1 MLTHVSPTP
10 VPDFRSPGTGLY
22 NNLARLNLPHPEA
35 VFDIGFFVEN
45 PEPFYVLAKELYP
58 GNFSPTISHVFIAL
72 LARKGLLRML
82 FTQNI
87 DCLERAAGVPGDLI
101 IEAHGS
107 FATQRCVECKTPY
120 PDAAMREHVARG
132 EPARCVNAG
141 RTDSENERENG
152 CDGLVKPDIVFFGEQ
167 LPAAF
172 FRNHDVP
179 AEADLMLVLGT
190 SLSVQPFASLPR
202 VAPDEAPR
210 VLFNL
215 QRVGDLGTRPDDV
228 LHLGDCDSGVRA
240 LADELGWREELEA
253 AWEEIVGKE
262 EADRQRARNAQAAT
276 RDSDLEDEV
285 DDIAS
290 EVENKLKLDSPTPS
304 SPPLS
309 PPPIPATHPPSSSS
323 PPPPPPLQS
332 KQPGPDLE
340 KSDREPRGNTTETV
354 TDHHHDLQQERQQ
367 HGVAGA
373 DATGSTDETPSDHD
387 KGGGQADAPNAP
399 PRPTPG
405 DAPLGGSG
413 GAPPGD

>member
-1 MLTHVSPTP
+1 M
-10 VPDFRSPGTGLY
+10 
-22 NNLARLNLPHPEA
+22 
-35 VFDIGFFVEN
+35 
-45 PEPFYVLAKELYP
+45 LAKELYP

-309 PPPIPATHPPSSSS
+309 PPLMPATHPPSSSS
-323 PPPPPPLQS
+323 PPPPLPPPLQS

-354 TDHHHDLQQERQQ
+354 TDHHHDLQQGRQQ
-367 HGVAGA
+367 HGVAEA
-373 DATGSTDETPSDHD
+373 DATASTDETPSDHD

-405 DAPLGGSG
+405 DAPLGGGG

>member
-1 MLTHVSPTP
+1 MRAHVERGSPP
-10 VPDFRSPGTGLY
+10 
-22 NNLARLNLPHPEA
+22 
-35 VFDIGFFVEN
+35 
-45 PEPFYVLAKELYP
+45 
-58 GNFSPTISHVFIAL
+58 
-72 LARKGLLRML
+72 
-82 FTQNI
+82 
-87 DCLERAAGVPGDLI
+87 
-101 IEAHGS
+101 
-107 FATQRCVECKTPY
+107 RC
-120 PDAAMREHVARG
+120 R
-132 EPARCVNAG
+132 EPACAG
-141 RTDSENERENG
+141 
-152 CDGLVKPDIVFFGEQ
+152 GLVKPDIVFFGEQ

-323 PPPPPPLQS
+323 PPPPPPLHQEIIP
-332 KQPGPDLE
+332 QRIGGRAGPSVACYVGL
-340 KSDREPRGNTTETV
+340 PR
-354 TDHHHDLQQERQQ
+354 
-367 HGVAGA
+367 
-373 DATGSTDETPSDHD
+373 
-387 KGGGQADAPNAP
+387 
-399 PRPTPG
+399 
-405 DAPLGGSG
+405 
-413 GAPPGD
+413 